1 MAVAKNISAMPFLPI
16 TARYVPKWMAAS
28 HDSVNVPTSSSGS
41 SVMRDSMSINFG
53 ESQWVYS
60 LVVPPLKCI
69 SVTPKLLALSI
80 QSSSFIP
87 FTTPSDRG
95 LNHLGKRAE
104 RLINHWKRFRHLATR
119 DAQQA
124 DNYRSLWL
132 VAVILR

>member
-1 MAVAKNISAMPFLPI
+1 MATSKNIPAMSLLPT
-16 TARYVPKWMAAS
+16 TATYVPKWMAAL

-41 SVMRDSMSINFG
+41 SITRGSMSTNFG

-60 LVVPPLKCI
+60 VIVPPLKCI

-87 FTTPSDRG
+87 FTTPSDRV
-95 LNHLGKRAE
+95 LYRLGKRAE
-104 RLINHWKRFRHLATR
+104 RLINHWKRFRHWATR

-132 VAVILR
+132 VAVILL